1 MATDQRNARPAGGEP
16 AVPAQGFPNYH
27 PRVPKTEPAEPT
39 HRAARRRRPRLNL
52 IVLGLA
58 ILLALGFGYREFRQ
72 RLLFLHEE
80 DARIRADMVTVAS
93 RVAGWVTRIAAQEG
107 QAVAA
112 GTVLVEVDRRDA
124 ALVLEE
130 LAAQRAAVAAD
141 RARLVAEEALVGR
154 QTESHLQSVRAELDA
169 ARVAASS
176 LEPQRNLARSEAKRS
191 QQLFEKKMASQSQR
205 DQAETQLQRVEREVR
220 MAAANLEAAQAR
232 VREAEAERARLEVL
246 AGQRAVLESREAEIA
261 TRIQRQRLDLEDR
274 VVKSPLDGV
283 VDRKFVEAGEY
294 VSPGQRLMLLHD
306 PSRVWIEANIKET
319 ELRRLAPG
327 QTVQVQIDAYPD
339 EVFEGRIERIGHSAT
354 STFALLP
361 SPNPSGNF
369 TKITQRVPVRIA
381 VAQREGRLRPGMM
394 VEIKI
399 ATGR

>member
-1 MATDQRNARPAGGEP
+1 VSKAESAGSP
-16 AVPAQGFPNYH
+16 H
-27 PRVPKTEPAEPT
+27 RV
-39 HRAARRRRPRLNL
+39 ARRRRPRLNL
-52 IVLGLA
+52 IVLVVALA
-58 ILLALGFGYREFRQ
+58 AALAFGYYEFRQ
-72 RLLFLHEE
+72 RLLFVHEE

-93 RVAGWVTRIAAQEG
+93 RVAGWVTRVAAQEG

-112 GTVLVEVDRRDA
+112 GTVLLEVDRRDA

-130 LAAQRAAVAAD
+130 LEAQRAAVAAD
-141 RARLVAEEALVGR
+141 RARLVAEERLVR
-154 QTESHLQSVRAELDA
+154 SQTESHLQSVRAELEA
-169 ARVAASS
+169 AKVAASS
-176 LEPQRNLARSEAKRS
+176 LEPQRSLAKSEAMRS

-205 DQAETQLQRVEREVR
+205 DLAETQLQRVEREYR
-220 MAAANLEAAQAR
+220 IAAANLQAAEAR
-232 VREAEAERARLEVL
+232 VREAEAERARLAVL
-246 AGQRAVLESREAEIA
+246 AGQRAVLEKRETEIA
-261 TRIQRQRLDLEDR
+261 ARLQRQRLDLEDR
-274 VVKSPLDGV
+274 IIKSPLDGV

-306 PSRVWIEANIKET
+306 PSRLWIEANIKET
-319 ELRRLAPG
+319 ELRRLAVG
-327 QTVQVQIDAYPD
+327 QLVHVAVDAYPD

-381 VAQREGRLRPGMM
+381 VAQRGGRLRPGMM

-399 ATGR
+399 ATGG

>member
-1 MATDQRNARPAGGEP
+1 VSASEPAGSS
-16 AVPAQGFPNYH
+16 
-27 PRVPKTEPAEPT
+27 PRP
-39 HRAARRRRPRLNL
+39 ARRRRPPLNL
-52 IVLGLA
+52 IVLAVA
-58 ILLALGFGYREFRQ
+58 IALALGFGYHEFRQ
-72 RLLFLHEE
+72 RVLFVHEE

-93 RVAGWVTRIAAQEG
+93 RVAGWVTRVAAQEG
-107 QAVAA
+107 QAVEQ
-112 GTVLVEVDRRDA
+112 GTVLVEVDLRDA
-124 ALVLEE
+124 RLALEE
-130 LAAQRAAVAAD
+130 LDAQRAAIAAERQRVAAEQL
-141 RARLVAEEALVGR
+141 LVRG
-154 QTESHLQSVRAELDA
+154 QTESHLHSARAELEA
-169 ARVAASS
+169 SRVAASS
-176 LEPQRNLARSEAKRS
+176 LEPQRSLARSEAKRS

-205 DQAETQLQRVEREVR
+205 DQAETQLQRVEREYR
-220 MAAANLEAAQAR
+220 IAAANLDGAEAR

-246 AGQRAVLESREAEIA
+246 AGQIAVLDGREAEIVA
-261 TRIQRQRLDLEDR
+261 RTQRQRLDLGDR
-274 VVKSPLDGV
+274 IVKSPLAGV

-306 PSRVWIEANIKET
+306 PSRVWIEANVKET

-327 QTVQVQIDAYPD
+327 QTVQVRVDAYPD
-339 EVFEGRIERIGHSAT
+339 ETFEGRVERIGHSAT

-399 ATGR
+399 ATGG

>member
-1 MATDQRNARPAGGEP
+1 
-16 AVPAQGFPNYH
+16 
-27 PRVPKTEPAEPT
+27 VPKAEPT
-39 HRAARRRRPRLNL
+39 GSSQRVARRRRPPLNL
-52 IVLGLA
+52 IVLA
-58 ILLALGFGYREFRQ
+58 IALVAALGFGYTAFRERV
-72 RLLFLHEE
+72 LFLHEE

-93 RVAGWVTRIAAQEG
+93 RVAGWVTRVAAQEG

-112 GTVLVEVDRRDA
+112 GTVLLEVDRRDA
-124 ALVLEE
+124 ALVLQE

-141 RARLVAEEALVGR
+141 RARLVAEEDLVR
-154 QTESHLQSVRAELDA
+154 SQTESHLQTVRAELA
-169 ARVAASS
+169 AAKVAASS
-176 LEPQRNLARSEAKRS
+176 LEPQRSLARSEARRS

-205 DQAETQLQRVEREVR
+205 DLAETQLQRIEREYR
-220 MAAANLEAAQAR
+220 IAAANLEGAEAR

-246 AGQRAVLESREAEIA
+246 AAQRAVLEKREAEIA
-261 TRIQRQRLDLEDR
+261 TRLERQRLDLEDR
-274 VVKSPLDGV
+274 IVKSPLDGV

-306 PSRVWIEANIKET
+306 PSKVWIEANIKET
-319 ELRRLAPG
+319 ELRRLAVG
-327 QTVQVQIDAYPD
+327 QTVQVQVDAYPD

-381 VAQREGRLRPGMM
+381 VAQRGGRLRPGMM

-399 ATGR
+399 ATGG

>member
-1 MATDQRNARPAGGEP
+1 MSSPESNAPS
-16 AVPAQGFPNYH
+16 
-27 PRVPKTEPAEPT
+27 
-39 HRAARRRRPRLNL
+39 HRAARRRRAPLNL
-52 IVLGLA
+52 VVLGLA
-58 ILLALGFGYREFRQ
+58 IVLALGFGYREFRQ

-93 RVAGWVTRIAAQEG
+93 RVAGWVTRVAAQEG

-124 ALVLEE
+124 ALALEE
-130 LAAQRAAVAAD
+130 LDAQRAALAAE
-141 RARLVAEEALVGR
+141 RSRLAAEQALVRG
-154 QTESHLQSVRAELDA
+154 QTESHLQSARAEREA
-169 ARVAASS
+169 ARVTVSS
-176 LEPQRNLARSEAKRS
+176 LEPQRSLARSELKRS
-191 QQLFEKKMASQSQR
+191 QQLFDKKTASQSAR
-205 DQAETQLQRVEREVR
+205 DQAETQLQRVEREYR
-220 MAAANLEAAQAR
+220 IAAANLEGAEAR
-232 VREAEAERARLEVL
+232 VREAEAERARLDVL
-246 AGQRAVLESREAEIA
+246 AGQLAVLETREAEIA
-261 TRIQRQRLDLEDR
+261 ARLQRQRLDLGDR
-274 VVKSPLDGV
+274 IVKSPLDGV

-306 PSRVWIEANIKET
+306 PSKVWVEANIKET
-319 ELRRLAPG
+319 ALRRLAVG
-327 QTVQVQIDAYPD
+327 QTVRVRVDAYPD
-339 EVFEGRIERIGHSAT
+339 ETFEGRIERIGHAAT

-399 ATGR
+399 ATGG

>member
-1 MATDQRNARPAGGEP
+1 
-16 AVPAQGFPNYH
+16 VPQH
-27 PRVPKTEPAEPT
+27 EPAEPAEPAR
-39 HRAARRRRPRLNL
+39 RAARRRGPPRNL
-52 IVLGLA
+52 IVLALA
-58 ILLALGFGYREFRQ
+58 VVVVLIFGYREFRE
-72 RLLFLHEE
+72 RVLYLHEE

-93 RVAGWVTRIAAQEG
+93 RVAGWVTRVAAQEG
-107 QAVAA
+107 QGVAS

-124 ALVLEE
+124 ALALEE
-130 LAAQRAAVAAD
+130 LDAQRAAVAAD
-141 RARLVAEEALVGR
+141 RTRLMAEEALVR
-154 QTESHLQSVRAELDA
+154 SQTESHLRSVRAELDA

-176 LEPQRNLARSEAKRS
+176 LEPQRSLARSELKRS
-191 QQLFEKKMASQSQR
+191 QQLYEKKMASQAQR
-205 DQAETQLQRVEREVR
+205 DQADTQLQRVEREYR
-220 MAAANLEAAQAR
+220 IAAANLEGAEAR
-232 VREAEAERARLEVL
+232 VREAEADRARLEVI
-246 AGQRAVLESREAEIA
+246 AGQLAVLEQREAEYA
-261 TRIQRQRLDLEDR
+261 ARIRRQRLDLDDR
-274 VVKSPLDGV
+274 IVRSPLDGV

-306 PSRVWIEANIKET
+306 PSKVWIEANVKET
-319 ELRRLAPG
+319 ELRRLAVG
-327 QTVQVQIDAYPD
+327 QTVRVQVDAYPD
-339 EVFEGRIERIGHSAT
+339 EVFEGRVERIGHSAT

>member
-1 MATDQRNARPAGGEP
+1 M
-16 AVPAQGFPNYH
+16 
-27 PRVPKTEPAEPT
+27 PKTEPDAPA
-39 HRAARRRRPRLNL
+39 HPAARRRRPPLNL
-52 IVLGLA
+52 IVLALA
-58 ILLALGFGYREFRQ
+58 IVLALGFGYREFRQ
-72 RLLFLHEE
+72 RVLFLHEE
-80 DARIRADMVTVAS
+80 DARIRADMVIVAS
-93 RVAGWVTRIAAQEG
+93 RVAGWVTRVAAQEG

-124 ALVLEE
+124 ALALQE
-130 LAAQRAAVAAD
+130 LDAQRAALAAE
-141 RARLVAEEALVGR
+141 RVRLMAEQSLVRG
-154 QTESHLQSVRAELDA
+154 QTESHLQSARAELEA

-176 LEPQRNLARSEAKRS
+176 LEPQRALARSEAKRS

-205 DQAETQLQRVEREVR
+205 DQAETQLQRVEREYR
-220 MAAANLEAAQAR
+220 IAAANLDGAQAR
-232 VREAEAERARLEVL
+232 VREAEAERARLDVL
-246 AGQRAVLESREAEIA
+246 AGQLAVLETREAELA
-261 TRIQRQRLDLEDR
+261 ARLQRQRLDLEDR
-274 VVKSPLDGV
+274 VVKSPLEGV

-306 PSRVWIEANIKET
+306 PSKVWVEANIKET
-319 ELRRLAPG
+319 ALRRLAIG
-327 QTVQVQIDAYPD
+327 QTVRVRVDAYPD
-339 EVFEGRIERIGHSAT
+339 ETFEGRVERIGHAAT

-399 ATGR
+399 ATGG

>member
-1 MATDQRNARPAGGEP
+1 
-16 AVPAQGFPNYH
+16 
-27 PRVPKTEPAEPT
+27 
-39 HRAARRRRPRLNL
+39 L
-52 IVLGLA
+52 IVLA
-58 ILLALGFGYREFRQ
+58 LALVLVLIFGYREFRE
-72 RLLFLHEE
+72 RVLFLNEE
-80 DARIRADMVTVAS
+80 DARIRADMVIVAS
-93 RVAGWVTRIAAQEG
+93 RVAGWVTRVAAQEG
-107 QAVAA
+107 QSVAS

-124 ALVLEE
+124 ALALEE
-130 LAAQRAAVAAD
+130 LDAQRAAVAAD
-141 RARLVAEEALVGR
+141 RERLLAEQALVR
-154 QTESHLQSVRAELDA
+154 SQTESHLRSVRAELDA

-176 LEPQRNLARSEAKRS
+176 LEPQRSLARSELKRS
-191 QQLFEKKMASQSQR
+191 QQLFEKKMASQAQR
-205 DQAETQLQRVEREVR
+205 DQADTQLQRVEREYR
-220 MAAANLEAAQAR
+220 IAAANLEGAEAR
-232 VREAEAERARLEVL
+232 VREAEAERARLEVI
-246 AGQRAVLESREAEIA
+246 AGQLAVLEQREAEYA
-261 TRIQRQRLDLEDR
+261 ARIRRQQLDLDDR

-306 PSRVWIEANIKET
+306 PSKVWIEANIKET
-319 ELRRLAPG
+319 ELRRLAVG
-327 QTVQVQIDAYPD
+327 QAVSVQVDAYPD
-339 EVFEGRIERIGHSAT
+339 EVFEGRVERIGHSAT

>member
-1 MATDQRNARPAGGEP
+1 VSKAEPAGSP
-16 AVPAQGFPNYH
+16 H
-27 PRVPKTEPAEPT
+27 RV
-39 HRAARRRRPRLNL
+39 ARRRRPRLNL
-52 IVLGLA
+52 IILA
-58 ILLALGFGYREFRQ
+58 VALAAAIGFGYAEVRQ

-93 RVAGWVTRIAAQEG
+93 RVAGWVTRVAAQEG
-107 QAVAA
+107 QTVAA
-112 GTVLVEVDRRDA
+112 GTVLLEVDRRDA

-130 LAAQRAAVAAD
+130 LAAQRAAIAAD
-141 RARLVAEEALVGR
+141 RARLVAEESLVRR
-154 QTESHLQSVRAELDA
+154 QTESHLQSVRAELA
-169 ARVAASS
+169 AAKVAASS
-176 LEPQRNLARSEAKRS
+176 LEPQRSLARSELKRS

-205 DQAETQLQRVEREVR
+205 DLADAQLQRVEREYR
-220 MAAANLEAAQAR
+220 IAAANLEGAEAR
-232 VREAEAERARLEVL
+232 VREAEAERARLDVL
-246 AGQRAVLESREAEIA
+246 AGQRAVLEKRESEIA

-274 VVKSPLDGV
+274 IVKSPLDGV

-306 PSRVWIEANIKET
+306 PSKVWIEANIKET
-319 ELRRLAPG
+319 ELRRLAVG
-327 QTVQVQIDAYPD
+327 QTVQVQVDAYPD

-399 ATGR
+399 ATGG

>member
-1 MATDQRNARPAGGEP
+1 
-16 AVPAQGFPNYH
+16 
-27 PRVPKTEPAEPT
+27 
-39 HRAARRRRPRLNL
+39 
-52 IVLGLA
+52 
-58 ILLALGFGYREFRQ
+58 
-72 RLLFLHEE
+72 
-80 DARIRADMVTVAS
+80 MVTVAS
-93 RVAGWVTRIAAQEG
+93 RVAGWVTRVAAQEG

-124 ALVLEE
+124 VLALEE
-130 LAAQRAAVAAD
+130 LDAQRAALAAE
-141 RARLVAEEALVGR
+141 RARLVAEQALVRG
-154 QTESHLQSVRAELDA
+154 QTESHLHSARAEFEA

-176 LEPQRNLARSEAKRS
+176 LEPQRALARSEAKRS

-205 DQAETQLQRVEREVR
+205 DQAETQLQRVEREYR
-220 MAAANLEAAQAR
+220 IAAANLDGAQAR
-232 VREAEAERARLEVL
+232 VREAEAERARLGVL
-246 AGQRAVLESREAEIA
+246 AGQLAVLETREAELA
-261 TRIQRQRLDLEDR
+261 ARLQRQRLDLEDR
-274 VVKSPLDGV
+274 VVKSPLEGV

-306 PSRVWIEANIKET
+306 PSKVWVEANIKET
-319 ELRRLAPG
+319 ALRRLALG
-327 QTVQVQIDAYPD
+327 QTVHVRVDAYPD
-339 EVFEGRIERIGHSAT
+339 ETFEGRIERIGHAAT

-399 ATGR
+399 ATGG

>member
-1 MATDQRNARPAGGEP
+1 
-16 AVPAQGFPNYH
+16 
-27 PRVPKTEPAEPT
+27 VPKTEPDAPA
-39 HRAARRRRPRLNL
+39 HPAARRRRPPLNL
-52 IVLGLA
+52 IVLALA
-58 ILLALGFGYREFRQ
+58 IVLALGFGYREFRQ
-72 RLLFLHEE
+72 RVLFLHEE
-80 DARIRADMVTVAS
+80 DARIRADMVIVAS
-93 RVAGWVTRIAAQEG
+93 RVAGWVTRVAAQEG

-124 ALVLEE
+124 ALALQE
-130 LAAQRAAVAAD
+130 LDAQRAALAAE
-141 RARLVAEEALVGR
+141 RVRLMAEQSLVRG
-154 QTESHLQSVRAELDA
+154 QTESHLQSARAELEA

-176 LEPQRNLARSEAKRS
+176 LEPQRALARSEAKRS

-205 DQAETQLQRVEREVR
+205 DQAETQLQRVEREYR
-220 MAAANLEAAQAR
+220 IAAANLDGAQAR
-232 VREAEAERARLEVL
+232 VREAEAERARLDVL
-246 AGQRAVLESREAEIA
+246 AGQLAVLETREAELA
-261 TRIQRQRLDLEDR
+261 ARLQRQRLDLEDR
-274 VVKSPLDGV
+274 VVKSPLEGV

-306 PSRVWIEANIKET
+306 PSKVWVEANVKET
-319 ELRRLAPG
+319 ALRRLALG
-327 QTVQVQIDAYPD
+327 QTVHVRVDAYPD
-339 EVFEGRIERIGHSAT
+339 ETFEGRIERIGHAAT

-399 ATGR
+399 ATGG